1 MEKELKVSALKNGT
15 VIDHIPSSSLFKVV
29 DILGLKE
36 CTSQITFGM
45 NLESKRMGSKAIVKI
60 SDRFFETAEINRIAL
75 VAPQAKLNVIKN
87 YEVVEKKVV
96 ELPDYI
102 EGLVKCVNPQCVTN
116 KERVKTKF
124 TVLSKKEVLLQ
135 CHYCEKMT
143 DQNHLVIHDTNGS

>member
-15 VIDHIPSSSLFKVV
+15 VIDHIPSTSLFKVV
-29 DILGLKE
+29 EILGLKN
-36 CTSQITFGM
+36 CTSQTTFGM

-75 VAPQAKLNVIKN
+75 VAPQAKLNVIRD
-87 YEVVEKKVV
+87 YEVVEKKIV

-116 KERVKTKF
+116 KEKVKTKF
-124 TVLSKKEVLLQ
+124 TVLSKKDVLLQ

-143 DQNHLVIHDTNGS
+143 DQDHLVIHDAIS

>member
-15 VIDHIPSSSLFKVV
+15 VIDHIPSGSLFKVV
-29 DILGLKE
+29 EILGLKH
-36 CTSQITFGM
+36 CTSQTTFGM

-60 SDRFFETAEINRIAL
+60 SERFFETAEINRIAL

-96 ELPDYI
+96 ELPDHI
-102 EGLVKCVNPQCVTN
+102 EGLAKCMNPQCVTN
-116 KERVKTKF
+116 KEKVKTKF
-124 TVLSKKEVLLQ
+124 TVLSKKDVLLQ

-143 DQNHLVIHDTNGS
+143 DQDHLVIQDADS

>member
-29 DILGLKE
+29 EILGLKH
-36 CTSQITFGM
+36 CASQATFGM

-102 EGLVKCVNPQCVTN
+102 EGLVRCVNPQCVTN
-116 KERVKTKF
+116 KEKVRTKF
-124 TVLSKKEVLLQ
+124 TVLSKKDVLLQ

-143 DQNHLVIHDTNGS
+143 DQEHMAILDSDD

>member
-15 VIDHIPSSSLFKVV
+15 VIDHIPSGSLFKVV
-29 DILGLKE
+29 EILGLKH
-36 CTSQITFGM
+36 CTSQTTFGM

-60 SDRFFETAEINRIAL
+60 SDRYFETAEINRIAL
-75 VAPQAKLNVIKN
+75 VAPQAKLNLIKD

-96 ELPDYI
+96 ELPDYL

-116 KERVKTKF
+116 KEKVKTKF
-124 TVLSKKEVLLQ
+124 TVLSKKDVLLQ

-143 DQNHLVIHDTNGS
+143 DQDHLVIHDANS

>member
-15 VIDHIPSSSLFKVV
+15 VIDHIPSGSLFKVV
-29 DILGLKE
+29 EILGLKY

-60 SDRFFETAEINRIAL
+60 SDRYFQTAEINRIAL
-75 VAPQAKLNVIKN
+75 VAPQAKLNVIKD

-116 KERVKTKF
+116 KEKVKAKF

-143 DQNHLVIHDTNGS
+143 DQDHLIIHDTNS

>member
-15 VIDHIPSSSLFKVV
+15 VIDHIPSTSLFKVV
-29 DILGLKE
+29 EILGLKY
-36 CTSQITFGM
+36 CTSQTTFGM

-60 SDRFFETAEINRIAL
+60 SDRYFETAEINRIAL

-96 ELPDYI
+96 ELPDYL

-116 KERVKTKF
+116 KEKVKTKF
-124 TVLSKKEVLLQ
+124 TLLSKKDVLLQ

-143 DQNHLVIHDTNGS
+143 DQEHLIILDVE

>member
-29 DILGLKE
+29 EILGLKH
-36 CTSQITFGM
+36 CASQITFGM
-45 NLESKRMGSKAIVKI
+45 NLESKRMGNKAIVKI

-75 VAPQAKLNVIKN
+75 VAPQAKLNVIKD

-116 KERVKTKF
+116 KEKVKAKF
-124 TVLSKKEVLLQ
+124 TVLSKDDVLLQ

-143 DQNHLVIHDTNGS
+143 DQDHLVIHDLDS